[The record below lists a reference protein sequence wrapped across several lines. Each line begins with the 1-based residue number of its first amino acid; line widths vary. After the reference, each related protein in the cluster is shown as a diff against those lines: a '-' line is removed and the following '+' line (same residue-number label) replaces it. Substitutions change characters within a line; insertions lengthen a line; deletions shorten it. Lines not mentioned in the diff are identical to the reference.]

1 MLAIKSVYDCVD
13 GVFYPFFQQ
22 IHYPQNMG
30 VKETWKLKKKK
41 VYRKNNY
48 TNELNI
54 LSYVHYYRVWTFYFL
69 ISHILQYH
77 STKNKNTWLMNGF
90 TFKLQMWKN
99 K

>member
-41 VYRKNNY
+41 KCTER
-48 TNELNI
+48 T
-54 LSYVHYYRVWTFYFL
+54 TT
-69 ISHILQYH
+69 Q
-77 STKNKNTWLMNGF
+77 MN
-90 TFKLQMWKN
+90 
-99 K
+99 